1 MKAVKSALIGAG
13 IGALLAVMGA
23 SPAAADP
30 INFTWNPAATSGT
43 ALSTPSAPLNL
54 APQFTA
60 NNLNIA
66 DYATITLGASNGSG
80 GFNNVTENA
89 ILAVTSLAIQAP
101 SASAPGFVGGQ
112 GNGVLGAQ
120 IGATPYQLYFVVNST
135 SQLAP
140 DSTGG
145 LTGAFT
151 SLTYTMIGDVGG
163 LCKFSASTG
172 GPAATCGTDKQLVL
186 ATGNLAPG
194 TGNNSASINNQNV
207 PSANVAATI
216 TLGAD
221 AGGFFVSPSNL
232 ALVDFSAAFINT
244 TQVSSEPLPGLIL
257 INGGGGNVDI
267 TVPEPLTLSL
277 FGAGLL
283 GAGAMRRRRSKK
295 A

>member
-1 MKAVKSALIGAG
+1 MKAVKTALIGAG

-43 ALSTPSAPLNL
+43 ALSTANPL
-54 APQFTA
+54 APEFTA

-66 DYATITLGASNGSG
+66 DYATINLGASNGSG

-89 ILAVTSLAIQAP
+89 ILAVTSLALQSP
-101 SASAPGFVGGQ
+101 SLSAPGFAPGIGH
-112 GNGVLGAQ
+112 GSLTAQ
-120 IGATPYQLYFVVNST
+120 AGATPYEIYFVVTST
-135 SQLAP
+135 SELAP
-140 DSTGG
+140 DGTGG
-145 LTGAFT
+145 LAGAFT
-151 SLTYTMIGDVGG
+151 SLSYTMYGDVGG
-163 LCKFSASTG
+163 NCTFSSSTS
-172 GPAATCGTDKQLVL
+172 GPSATCGADTQLVL
-186 ATGNLAPG
+186 ATGTLATS
-194 TGNNSASINNQNV
+194 TGDNSASINAQGV

-216 TLGAD
+216 TAGAN
-221 AGGFFVSPSNL
+221 AGGFFVNPSNL

-244 TQVSSEPLPGLIL
+244 TQVSSEPSPGLFV
-257 INGGGGNVDI
+257 INGGGGNVDL

>member
-1 MKAVKSALIGAG
+1 MKAMKSALIGAG
-13 IGALLAVMGA
+13 VGALLAVMAAG
-23 SPAAADP
+23 PAAADP

-54 APQFTA
+54 SPEFTA

-66 DYATITLGASNGSG
+66 DYATINLGAPNGSG

-89 ILAVTSLAIQAP
+89 ILAVTSLALQSP
-101 SASAPGFVGGQ
+101 SISAPGFTPGIGHGSLTGQ
-112 GNGVLGAQ
+112 V
-120 IGATPYQLYFVVNST
+120 GATPYEIYFVVTST

-145 LTGAFT
+145 LSGSFT
-151 SLTYTMIGDVGG
+151 TLSYQMFGDVGG
-163 LCKFSASTG
+163 NCTFAAASTG
-172 GPAATCGTDKQLVL
+172 PTATCGTDTQLLL
-186 ATGNLAPG
+186 ATGNLAPA
-194 TGNNSASINNQNV
+194 TSDNSASINNQNV

-216 TLGAD
+216 TPGAN
-221 AGGFFVSPSNL
+221 AGGFFVNPSNL

-244 TQVSSEPLPGLIL
+244 TQVSSEPSPGLFV
-257 INGGGGNVDI
+257 INGGGGNVNL